1 MTTKNLSFHHK
12 KFITMHDKPYDETLP
27 LNLSK
32 VEFVLISCSEVE
44 KFSRPITVSV
54 SDNSP
59 VVAAVIA
66 CVVITV
72 AVAMTALAVVK
83 WKSISHF
90 LWPKVSLPR
99 HFEKV
104 RLLSE
109 FLPWI

>member
-1 MTTKNLSFHHK
+1 
-12 KFITMHDKPYDETLP
+12 MHDKQYDESLP

-32 VEFVLISCSEVE
+32 VESVLISCSEVE
-44 KFSRPITVSV
+44 KFSQPITVSV

-59 VVAAVIA
+59 VVAAVVA
-66 CVVITV
+66 CVVIAV
-72 AVAMTALAVVK
+72 AVAVTTLAVVK

-90 LWPKVSLPR
+90 LWPKVSLPL

-104 RLLSE
+104 GLLSE